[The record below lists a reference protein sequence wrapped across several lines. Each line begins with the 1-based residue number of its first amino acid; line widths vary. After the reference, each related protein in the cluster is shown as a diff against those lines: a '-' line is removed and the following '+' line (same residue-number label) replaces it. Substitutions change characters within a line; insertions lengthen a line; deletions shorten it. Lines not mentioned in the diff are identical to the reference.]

1 MSTVAKRYT
10 PALMDVAREADA
22 LEAVLADV
30 RGLRELL
37 ETSQD
42 FAEFVRNPLIPSGQQ
57 NELLVQLLEGKVHAL
72 TLNFLRLLAEKE
84 RLTALPDIL
93 AEVERGIDEEQGI
106 LDVRLRTAVAF
117 SAAQEKALSDKLH
130 GRTGKTVRLRQEVDP
145 SLVGGFLLRIGDQI
159 EDYSLAAKLQRFQ
172 QNILNA

>member
-10 PALMDVAREADA
+10 PALLDVAREADA

-42 FAEFVRNPLIPSGQQ
+42 FAEFVRNPLIPAGQQ

-93 AEVERGIDEEQGI
+93 AEVERGIDEEKGI
-106 LDVRLRTAVAF
+106 LDVQLRTAVAF

>member
-10 PALMDVAREADA
+10 PALMDVAREAGVLA
-22 LEAVLADV
+22 AVLADV
-30 RGLRELL
+30 RGLLELL

-42 FAEFVRNPLIPSGQQ
+42 FAEFVRNPLIPAEQQQTLLSG
-57 NELLVQLLEGKVHAL
+57 LFEGKVNVL

-93 AEVERGIDEEQGI
+93 VEVGRAMDGEQGV
-106 LDVRLRTAVAF
+106 LDVQVRSAVAL
-117 SAAQEKALSDKLH
+117 SAAQEKALSDKLN

-145 SLVGGFLLRIGDQI
+145 SLLGGFLLRIGDQI

>member
-37 ETSQD
+37 EASQD
-42 FAEFVRNPLIPSGQQ
+42 FAEFVRNPLIPSEQQ
-57 NELLVQLLEGKVHAL
+57 DSLLIRLFEGKVHGL

-93 AEVERGIDEEQGI
+93 TEVERAMDEENGV
-106 LDVRLRTAVAF
+106 LDVQVRTAVAF
-117 SAAQEKALSDKLH
+117 SPAQEKALADKLQT
-130 GRTGKTVRLRQEVDP
+130 RTGKTVRLRPEVDP
-145 SLVGGFLLRIGDQI
+145 SLLGGFLIRIGDQI

>member
-10 PALMDVAREADA
+10 PALMDVAREAGVLDT
-22 LEAVLADV
+22 VLADA

-37 ETSQD
+37 ESSRD
-42 FAEFVRNPLIPSGQQ
+42 FPEFVSNPLIPAEQQ
-57 NELLVQLLEGKVHAL
+57 QSILGSLFEGKVNEL

-84 RLTALPDIL
+84 RLTALPDVL
-93 AEVERGIDEEQGI
+93 AEVERAMDGEHGV
-106 LDVRLRTAVAF
+106 LDVQVRTAVAL
-117 SAAQEKALSDKLH
+117 SAAQEKALSEKLH
-130 GRTGKTVRLRQEVDP
+130 ARTGKTVRLRQEVDS
-145 SLVGGFLLRIGDQI
+145 SLLGGFLLRIGDQI